1 MGGGGELNGMQTH
14 GLCICDTVL
23 YQLSYEPE

>member
-1 MGGGGELNGMQTH
+1 MGGVELNGMQTH
-14 GLCICDTVL
+14 GLCIRDTVL